1 MESKEIARMRVL
13 SLIDNREPAGIVAE
27 AKFHLRPNSVAEWRA
42 KRSNTFMNILPEIA
56 KEYGVTTDWLL
67 GVEAEEEVPTFI
79 EVPIIGR
86 IRAGYPLETFQVD
99 NGSVKIPA
107 DYKPSG
113 ECFALEVV
121 GDSMMPLVLEGDIIV
136 CEKML
141 PAKANGRICVITV
154 DGESTLKRIRIESD
168 GVTLLPI
175 NPMYKEM
182 RYSKLECTK
191 KNLHIDGVVVQMIRK
206 FL

>member
-1 MESKEIARMRVL
+1 MESREVARKRIL
-13 SLIDNREPAGIVAE
+13 SLIDSKEPSGIVAE
-27 AKFHLRPNSVAEWRA
+27 AKFHLKANTVAKWRQGTLH
-42 KRSNTFMNILPEIA
+42 TFMDILPLIA
-56 KEYGVTTDWLL
+56 KEYGVSTDWLL
-67 GVEAEEEVPTFI
+67 GVDAEEEVPTFI

-136 CEKML
+136 CEKIL
-141 PAKANGRICVITV
+141 PAKANGRICVITI
-154 DGESTLKRIRIESD
+154 DGESTLKRIRIDSD
-168 GVTLLPI
+168 GVTLIPV
-175 NPMYKEM
+175 NPMYKETHFT
-182 RYSKLECTK
+182 KLECTK
-191 KNLHIDGVVVQMIRK
+191 KNLRIDGVVVQMIRK
-206 FL
+206 FS